1 MYENVMAD
9 SLGLVVVGAQ
19 VLSVLVVNS
28 SSYTSVEELSINTIL
43 YFFKFTLCKR
53 FNPETCLVRTG
64 EGGDLTMV
72 SSTCCFI
79 FSLCCSFCFTSSKCS
94 NLLL

>member
-43 YFFKFTLCKR
+43 YFFKIHIVQ
-53 FNPETCLVRTG
+53 E
-64 EGGDLTMV
+64 
-72 SSTCCFI
+72 I
-79 FSLCCSFCFTSSKCS
+79 
-94 NLLL
+94 